1 MKKMI
6 YIFQL
11 LSVVLFM
18 GACTT
23 EELKVTTNDSKG
35 IPFALEIS
43 NKTVTSR
50 AAYYTEAGATGY
62 NENVINRADV
72 FFYTDQTA
80 NAIYKISKTWT
91 TPQEQSATLDGTIP
105 SDIFNNVSSLY
116 AYAVVNGPQTPEVNS
131 SSDTK
136 IATLKQI
143 GIEADFTTYTAAT
156 TEKSA
161 YSQTEFVMDG
171 EDDLTIANDKKS
183 ISGTIR
189 LNRAA
194 SKIALFIQ
202 NLTEYIDGDG
212 NTWTPQETGMSISF
226 YNGVNKS
233 RINVETND
241 RTTGN
246 YFNLSENPNGAN
258 DNARF
263 ALSKQASDNEDT
275 KNIDESTAYTHF
287 PFYSYSSDWGRDTNP
302 DQEAYLSLRIYWQK
316 TKDKDGKE
324 INGTAEP
331 YYYRVPINLE
341 DYTVGGVTYPG
352 KQLQRN
358 TYYKVLLE
366 VGVLGDKSEN
376 SQVELTPNYI
386 VANWN
391 DEPIEVQL
399 ADYHYLVVEKNFVE
413 MFNQGSVTIG
423 YESCENV
430 TASII
435 SISVPDFS
443 TNTIGTINYAIRDS
457 NSSNN
462 TFTVSS
468 GAVGSSNVSDSK
480 SNLLSLLRDC
490 TLTLNQQDKNFS
502 ITHNLQNDNTT
513 KPYDYA
519 MYTIVVRITTSCGL
533 TEDIEIN
540 QYPARYIEG
549 EKDED
554 RWNLSGDGSVFINGH
569 GQTHNSENSN
579 PQYWDRVM
587 NTLKPSSTT
596 NSNPNMYI
604 VTVTSFE
611 ANQSSFVIA
620 DPRKLEVD
628 NLEDIIS
635 NRVCYWKNTDN
646 GDVDVSGKNNV
657 SVNNAG
663 IITKAPNMYDNTE
676 RGLKYYYP
684 TKTGEENANLIAP
697 KFRIVSAYGR
707 MGNGNYSIADL
718 SKRCASYQEYGYP
731 AGRWRLPTAAEL
743 KYIGQLCADGVIPP
757 LFSNANYNSANGRYN
772 YNNGSFTL
780 TNEGTASTRCVYD
793 EWYWKDKCP
802 ENQFTWGD
810 RPR

>member
-1 MKKMI
+1 MKKI
-6 YIFQL
+6 INIFQL

-72 FFYTDQTA
+72 FFYTNQEA
-80 NAIYKISKTWT
+80 NAVYKISKTWT

-105 SDIFNNVSSLY
+105 SDILNNASSLY
-116 AYAVVNGPQTPEVNS
+116 AYVVVNGPQTPEVNS

-156 TEKSA
+156 AEKSA
-161 YSQTEFVMDG
+161 YSQLDFVMDG

-183 ISGTIR
+183 ISGTIC
-189 LNRAA
+189 LYRAA
-194 SKIALFIQ
+194 SKIALFIKD
-202 NLTEYIDGDG
+202 LTEYIDGEG
-212 NTWTPQETGMSISF
+212 NTWTPQEEGMSISI
-226 YNGVNKS
+226 YNGVKAS
-233 RINVETND
+233 RINVGTND
-241 RTTGN
+241 CTTGN
-246 YFNLSENPNGAN
+246 YFSLSENP
-258 DNARF
+258 DDKDDDVRF
-263 ALSKQASDNEDT
+263 SLSKQVSDNEDT
-275 KNIDESTAYTHF
+275 DNIDESKAYTHF
-287 PFYSYSSDWGRDTNP
+287 PFYSYSSNWGRDTNP

-316 TKDKDGKE
+316 TKDKDGNA
-324 INGTAEP
+324 ISGTAEP

-341 DYTVGGVTYPG
+341 DYTENGTTYPG

-376 SQVELTPNYI
+376 SQVTLTPYYI
-386 VANWN
+386 VTDWN

-413 MFNQGSVTIG
+413 MFNQESVTIG

-443 TNTIGTINYAIRDS
+443 TNTIGTINYTIRDS

-462 TFTVSS
+462 TFTVSR
-468 GAVGSSNVSDSK
+468 GVAGSSNVSDSN

-490 TLTLNQQDKNFS
+490 TLTLNQQYKNFS

-540 QYPARYIEG
+540 QYPARYVEG
-549 EKDED
+549 ERDVNE
-554 RWNLSGDGSVFINGH
+554 NNPQQGTVFINGH
-569 GQTHNSENSN
+569 GRKTSGVS
-579 PQYWDRVM
+579 WDRCE
-587 NTLKPSSTT
+587 NTLLTSGSASNT
-596 NSNPNMYI
+596 NPNMYVI
-604 VTVTSFE
+604 TITSFDE
-611 ANQSSFVIA
+611 SQSNFVIA
-620 DPRKLEVD
+620 DPRMTEIN
-628 NLEDIIS
+628 NLNYGWPSAPALYIGNS
-635 NRVCYWKNTDN
+635 NR
-646 GDVDVSGKNNV
+646 
-657 SVNNAG
+657 
-663 IITKAPNMYDNTE
+663 
-676 RGLKYYYP
+676 GLSYYYP
-684 TKTGEENANLIAP
+684 TKKDGSNNLIAP

-707 MGNGNYSIADL
+707 MGSGTYSIADL
-718 SKRCASYQEYGYP
+718 EKRCASYQEFGYP
-731 AGRWRLPTAAEL
+731 AGRWRLPTAAEFE
-743 KYIGQLCADGVIPP
+743 YIGKLCADEVIPP
-757 LFSNANYNSANGRYN
+757 LFANRASYNCANGTYQYLN
-772 YNNGSFTL
+772 GNFTKVNN
-780 TNEGTASTRCVYD
+780 TNASTRCVYD
-793 EWYWKDKCP
+793 EWYWTDKCDKYT
-802 ENQFTWGD
+802 FTWGD
-810 RPR
+810 QPR

>member
-1 MKKMI
+1 MKKII
-6 YIFQL
+6 YIVQL
-11 LSVVLFM
+11 LSVVFLM
-18 GACTT
+18 GACAG
-23 EELKVTTNDSKG
+23 EELKVTTNDDKG
-35 IPFALEIS
+35 IPFTLEIS
-43 NKTVTSR
+43 NKTATSR

-105 SDIFNNVSSLY
+105 SDILNNVSSLY
-116 AYAVVNGPQTPEVNS
+116 AYAVVNGPQTPDVNS

-226 YNGVNKS
+226 YNGVKAS
-233 RINVETND
+233 RINVGTND
-241 RTTGN
+241 CTTGN
-246 YFNLSENPNGAN
+246 YFSLSENP
-258 DNARF
+258 DDKDDDVRF
-263 ALSKQASDNEDT
+263 SLSKQVSDNEDT
-275 KNIDESTAYTHF
+275 DNIDESKAYTHF
-287 PFYSYSSDWGRDTNP
+287 PFYSYSSNWGRDTNP

-316 TKDKDGKE
+316 TKDKDGNV
-324 INGTAEP
+324 ISGTAEP

-341 DYTVGGVTYPG
+341 DYTENGTTYPG

-413 MFNQGSVTIG
+413 MFNQESVTIG

-430 TASII
+430 TAEIVYMARPNFTGNTI
-435 SISVPDFS
+435 TTNVYHGDETNYNNGLNFK
-443 TNTIGTINYAIRDS
+443 NTIGKTRVDAPNTKDITTLLYNCEVTHNANNRQVTLNHKIQ
-457 NSSNN
+457 NNN
-462 TFTVSS
+462 TE
-468 GAVGSSNVSDSK
+468 
-480 SNLLSLLRDC
+480 
-490 TLTLNQQDKNFS
+490 KNNG
-502 ITHNLQNDNTT
+502 TGGY
-513 KPYDYA
+513 YDHA
-519 MYTIVVRITTSCGL
+519 IYTIVIRLKTDCGL
-533 TEDIEIN
+533 TEYVEIK

-549 EKDED
+549 ERDVNDNYSD
-554 RWNLSGDGSVFINGH
+554 RGTVFINGY
-569 GQTHNSENSN
+569 GGNKTYDGTKNTW
-579 PQYWDRVM
+579 YWVN
-587 NTLKPSSTT
+587 NTLLGDKGS
-596 NSNPNMYI
+596 NSNPNMYV
-604 VTVTSFE
+604 VTITSFDK
-611 ANQSSFVIA
+611 NQKDFIIA
-620 DPRKLEVD
+620 DPRETDID
-628 NLEDIIS
+628 NLATS
-635 NRVCYWKNTDN
+635 GWK
-646 GDVDVSGKNNV
+646 S
-657 SVNNAG
+657 
-663 IITKAPNMYDNTE
+663 APSIYGTSP
-676 RGLKYYYP
+676 RTLSYYYP
-684 TKTGEENANLIAP
+684 TKSGNDYANYIAP
-697 KFRIVSAYGR
+697 KFRVTSAYGR
-707 MGNGNYSIADL
+707 LRDGSVSGGND
-718 SKRCASYQEYGYP
+718 KRRCAAFQEAGYP

-743 KYIGQLCADGVIPP
+743 NYIGKLCADGVIPA
-757 LFSNANYNSANGRYN
+757 LFNNGASYNSASGAYKFNSDNGTFSYVQGEAN
-772 YNNGSFTL
+772 SV
-780 TNEGTASTRCVYD
+780 RCVYD
-793 EWYWKDKCP
+793 EWYWTDKCDKYT
-802 ENQFTWGD
+802 FTWGD
-810 RPR
+810 QPR